1 MHLIRLGATDTLKRE
16 LQPCGDAVFVGVQP
30 SGCPGS
36 LGGES
41 SAWPGSEDRRALGSL
56 LEIPLT
62 AAQKLP
68 PIIAVQQPCFH
79 FAQKLF
85 VAPPR
90 HAAPRRAFTLI
101 ELLVVVAII
110 GILAAMLLP
119 TLSNAK
125 ESAHRIGCVNNL
137 RQLGLASSMYND
149 ENDDRF
155 VPRNFP
161 LWMDRLLPYFQN
173 LAVLKCPSDALTPSS
188 LPSAVIT
195 NALMFA
201 PRSYII
207 NGWNDFFQS
216 TLTAA
221 QWADFRSLNWPI
233 GMPESVIRETSETI
247 VFGEKVTGSPH
258 VYMDFFQ
265 ANDLLE
271 PPLRSRA
278 PAPCRLSSTSSKSF
292 AWKKSM

>member
-1 MHLIRLGATDTLKRE
+1 MQPLCHL
-16 LQPCGDAVFVGVQP
+16 
-30 SGCPGS
+30 
-36 LGGES
+36 
-41 SAWPGSEDRRALGSL
+41 
-56 LEIPLT
+56 
-62 AAQKLP
+62 LP
-68 PIIAVQQPCFH
+68 PRPS
-79 FAQKLF
+79 
-85 VAPPR
+85 
-90 HAAPRRAFTLI
+90 AALRRAFTLI
-101 ELLVVVAII
+101 ELLVVIAII

-155 VPRNFP
+155 VPRSFP

-188 LPSAVIT
+188 LPSAVVT
-195 NALMFA
+195 NAMMFA
-201 PRSYII
+201 PRSYLI

-221 QWADFRSLNWPI
+221 QWADFQTLNWPV

-271 PPLRSRA
+271 VEESRHGAGARFRNGGSNYTFADGSARFVKFGRAFAPLNLWAVTDQWRTNSA
-278 PAPCRLSSTSSKSF
+278 MMP
-292 AWKKSM
+292 